1 MSSPGV
7 DPGAPAE
14 LTKLRELAES
24 AARIGG
30 NLARESFGTH
40 QQVKLKHDDSEVTQ
54 VDVAAERAIIDHI
67 RARRPDDTFI
77 GEEATEQSP
86 IVNRQSST
94 VNPQSTCWVIDP
106 IDGTRN
112 YIRRMPVFTCSVAA
126 MRHGAPL
133 AGAIYDPMQDVMYS
147 AGCGQGV
154 YVDARRVSPADMAPE
169 SIRRPGAKLLVGI
182 PSAQRPTIRH
192 LVLRAIDGHV
202 VRNLGSAALH
212 LALAALGQLDVV
224 VMGNGKLW
232 DLAAG
237 GLLVTEAGGV
247 VTSPDG
253 APLFPVDVTRY
264 AGEEIPTLAG
274 DPAACARLMQE
285 SRAG

>member
-1 MSSPGV
+1 MSWPGA

-14 LTKLRELAES
+14 LTRLRELAES
-24 AARIGG
+24 AARTGG
-30 NLARESFGTH
+30 NLARESFGTR
-40 QQVKLKHDDSEVTQ
+40 QQVKLKHDHSEVTEI
-54 VDVAAERAIIDHI
+54 DLAAERAVIDHI
-67 RARRPDDTFI
+67 RARCPNDVFI

-94 VNPQSTCWVIDP
+94 FNPQSTCWVIDP

-112 YIRRMPVFTCSVAA
+112 YIRSLPIFTCSVAA
-126 MRHGAPL
+126 MRDGMPV

-147 AGCGQGV
+147 AGLGQGV
-154 YVDARRVSPADMAPE
+154 YVDGRRVSPADTAPD
-169 SIRRPGAKLLVGI
+169 SVRGPQAKLLVGI
-182 PSAQRPTIRH
+182 PSAQRPATRH

-237 GLLVTEAGGV
+237 GLLVTEVGGV

-285 SRAG
+285 SRVG